1 MANAERSTTLSRR
14 QFSSAAAFAVF
25 VAVKAVPSL
34 TILIEAHKA
43 TKSAFEEVC
52 GFTDHVEES
61 DPRFKM
67 LSAEYKARCSADDDA
82 MTALC
87 SYRPGTLAEV
97 RQRGAYLAEHL
108 VRNDLA
114 PEQFDALLASLA
126 A

>member
-1 MANAERSTTLSRR
+1 MANAEHNTTLSRR

-25 VAVKAVPSL
+25 VAVKAVPS
-34 TILIEAHKA
+34 
-43 TKSAFEEVC
+43 
-52 GFTDHVEES
+52 
-61 DPRFKM
+61 
-67 LSAEYKARCSADDDA
+67 
-82 MTALC
+82 
-87 SYRPGTLAEV
+87 LAEV